1 LRGSGSDGPCGT
13 VTQGG
18 SVDLGEFLGGVKT
31 VDLLLVLYFMAFFV
45 LGFAQGTIR
54 RLIGL
59 ASILFSFLFAANVA
73 APLGDFLSA
82 NWTDQSPQY
91 SYMVGFMTVFV
102 AAALAFAIVVQGF
115 YKPQPLFERARFA
128 DEILGGLL
136 GLLQAAI
143 ILAAIVI
150 ILDTYYTLT
159 GVTQGPNELQF
170 LRDLFTLLNDSRIV
184 AVFRTTLIPAFFV
197 VVGLFIPNSIK
208 VLYPS
213 SPS

>member
-1 LRGSGSDGPCGT
+1 
-13 VTQGG
+13 
-18 SVDLGEFLGGVKT
+18 VDLGEFLGGVKT

-54 RLIGL
+54 RLIGI

-73 APLGDFLSA
+73 EPLGDFLAA
-82 NWTDQSPQY
+82 NWTDQSPEY
-91 SYMVGFMTVFV
+91 SQMVGFMTVFV

-115 YKPQPLFERARFA
+115 YKSQPLFERARFA

-143 ILAAIVI
+143 ILGAIVI

-159 GVTQGPNELQF
+159 GVRQGPNELQF
-170 LRDLFTLLNDSRIV
+170 LRDLFGLLNDSGIV
-184 AVFRTTLIPAFFV
+184 AVFRTTLIPAFFI

-208 VLYPS
+208 ALYPS
-213 SPS
+213 APS

>member
-1 LRGSGSDGPCGT
+1 M
-13 VTQGG
+13 
-18 SVDLGEFLGGVKT
+18 DLGEFLGGVKT
-31 VDLLLVLYFMAFFV
+31 VDLLLVLYFAAFFV

-54 RLIGL
+54 RLIGI
-59 ASILFSFLFAANVA
+59 ASILFSFLFAANLA
-73 APLGDFLSA
+73 APLGDFLAA
-82 NWTDQSPQY
+82 NWTDQAPQY
-91 SYMVGFMTVFV
+91 SFMVGFMTVFV

-136 GLLQAAI
+136 GLVQAAI
-143 ILAAIVI
+143 ILAAFVI

-159 GVTQGPNELQF
+159 GITQGANELQF

-184 AVFRTTLIPAFFV
+184 ALFRTTLIPAFFI

-213 SPS
+213 APS